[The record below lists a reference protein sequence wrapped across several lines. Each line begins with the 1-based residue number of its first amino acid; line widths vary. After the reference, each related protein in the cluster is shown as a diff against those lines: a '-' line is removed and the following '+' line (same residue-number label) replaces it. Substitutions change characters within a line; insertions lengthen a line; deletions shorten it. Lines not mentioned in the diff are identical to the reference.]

1 MIGEK
6 NMEEFNNLNENLNE
20 NEQPEENVINENSPE
35 ASVDTDYSSEN
46 NYQNGEIDFKDIP
59 SHEDEPS
66 PVFSN
71 PIQYSPVNPYTDY
84 TPMSKGLKIFAIIL
98 AALIVISGC
107 SLGGY
112 FLGKNSVN
120 GGTGKNI
127 SVDLAAIPS
136 KTDELTEAQVYEKIN
151 NSVVGIYV
159 YNNEGNL
166 SQASGVIYSEDGYI
180 VTNDHI
186 YSEIPS
192 AKFKVYTSDGK
203 EYAAKYI
210 AGDTIS
216 DLAVLKVDN
225 VKLSP
230 ATFGNSNE
238 LFHGE
243 HVVAVGR
250 PNDATD
256 NSSITSGIISA
267 LHRRVQTTSNYSANL
282 IQTDSAINPGS
293 SGGALSNMYGQVVGI
308 TSSKLAGVEY
318 DSIGYAIPTVTVKR
332 IVEEL
337 IKDGKV
343 TSRAKLGISYQA
355 IDSVAAEINNF
366 DHVGLYVAEV
376 SEDSALHGKVK
387 ASDVITH
394 VNGIEI
400 INDTIILDVIEES
413 KAGDTITVTVV
424 TQNNKTTDYSVVL
437 SPNVGE
443 SSYTTEAIKQENNN
457 DKNSNGGP
465 TFDFPFGE

>member
-1 MIGEK
+1 
-6 NMEEFNNLNENLNE
+6 MEEFNNYNE
-20 NEQPEENVINENSPE
+20 NELEQTSEGLEEREPIEETENPTNKPSFANESTDEDLFTEESFNTEPEI
-35 ASVDTDYSSEN
+35 
-46 NYQNGEIDFKDIP
+46 
-59 SHEDEPS
+59 
-66 PVFSN
+66 FSN
-71 PIQYSPVNPYTDY
+71 PIQYSPVKPYSDY
-84 TPMSKGLKIFAIIL
+84 KPMSNGLKIFAVIIAL
-98 AALIVISGC
+98 LIVVSGSC
-107 SLGGY
+107 LGGY
-112 FLGKNSVN
+112 FVGKNSVSTSGRKHAEVN
-120 GGTGKNI
+120 
-127 SVDLAAIPS
+127 LAARPA
-136 KTDELTEAQVYEKIN
+136 KTDEYTEAQIYDMIN
-151 NSVVGIYV
+151 ESIVGIYV
-159 YNNEGNL
+159 YNSEGSL
-166 SQASGVIYSEDGYI
+166 SQASGVVYSEDGYI

-186 YSEIPS
+186 YSEVPS
-192 AKFKVYTSDGK
+192 AKFKIYTSDGK
-203 EYAAKYI
+203 EYNAKYV

-256 NSSITSGIISA
+256 DSSITSGIISA
-267 LHRRVQTTSNYSANL
+267 VHRRVQTTSSYSANL

-293 SGGALSNMYGQVVGI
+293 SGGALANMYGQVIGI

-318 DSIGYAIPTVTVKR
+318 DSVGYAIPTVTMKR

-355 IDSVAAEINNF
+355 IDSVAAEINGYN
-366 DHVGLYVAEV
+366 HVGLYVAEV
-376 SEDSALHGKVK
+376 SEDSALYGKVK
-387 ASDVITH
+387 ESDVITH

-400 INDTIILDVIEES
+400 INDTIILDIIEES
-413 KAGDTITVTVV
+413 RAGDTITVTVV
-424 TQNNKTTDYSVVL
+424 TQNNKTTDYSVRL

-457 DKNSNGGP
+457 GEGSQGGP

>member
-1 MIGEK
+1 
-6 NMEEFNNLNENLNE
+6 MEEFNNYNE
-20 NEQPEENVINENSPE
+20 NEIEEANELQEESKPIE
-35 ASVDTDYSSEN
+35 ETEP
-46 NYQNGEIDFKDIP
+46 IDK
-59 SHEDEPS
+59 EPS
-66 PVFSN
+66 FAEESMEEDFFTDDNFNKEAEIFSN
-71 PIQYSPVNPYTDY
+71 PIQYSPVKPYGDY
-84 TPMSKGLKIFAIIL
+84 KPMNKGLKVFAIIL
-98 AALIVISGC
+98 ALLIVISGSC
-107 SLGGY
+107 LGGY
-112 FLGKNSVN
+112 FVGKNSTVTGGGKRTEVN
-120 GGTGKNI
+120 
-127 SVDLAAIPS
+127 LAAKPT
-136 KTDELTEAQVYEKIN
+136 KTDEYTEAQIYDMIN
-151 NSVVGIYV
+151 KSIVGIYI
-159 YNNEGNL
+159 YNSDGKL
-166 SQASGVIYSEDGYI
+166 SQASGVVYSADGYI

-203 EYAAKYI
+203 EYDAKYV

-216 DLAVLKVDN
+216 DLAVLKIDN

-243 HVVAVGR
+243 HVVAIGR

-256 NSSITSGIISA
+256 DSSITSGIISA
-267 LHRRVQTTSNYSANL
+267 VHRRVQTTSSYSANL

-293 SGGALSNMYGQVVGI
+293 SGGALANMYGQVIGI

-318 DSIGYAIPTVTVKR
+318 DAIGYAIPTVTVKR

-337 IKDGKV
+337 IRDGKV

-355 IDSVAAEINNF
+355 IDSVAAEINGF

-376 SEDSALHGKVK
+376 SEDSALYGKVK

-424 TQNNKTTDYSVVL
+424 TQNNKTNDYSVTL

-443 SSYTTEAIKQENNN
+443 SSYTTEAIKQEGNNN
-457 DKNSNGGP
+457 ESSQNGP

>member
-1 MIGEK
+1 
-6 NMEEFNNLNENLNE
+6 MEEFNNYNE
-20 NEQPEENVINENSPE
+20 NETNEKVEPLEESQPIEETSAPTEEPLDTNEPLNEDFGVEDNFDSEPE
-35 ASVDTDYSSEN
+35 L
-46 NYQNGEIDFKDIP
+46 
-59 SHEDEPS
+59 
-66 PVFSN
+66 FSN
-71 PIQYSPVNPYTDY
+71 PIQYSPVKPYGDY
-84 TPMSKGLKIFAIIL
+84 KPMSKGLKIFALIL
-98 AALIVISGC
+98 ALLIALSGVG
-107 SLGGY
+107 LGGY
-112 FLGKNSVN
+112 FVGKNSTVTGNTKRAEVN
-120 GGTGKNI
+120 
-127 SVDLAAIPS
+127 LASKPT
-136 KTDELTEAQVYEKIN
+136 KTDEYTEAQIYEMIN
-151 NSVVGIYV
+151 KSIVGIYI
-159 YNNEGNL
+159 YNSDGKL
-166 SQASGVIYSEDGYI
+166 SQASGVVYSKDGYI

-186 YSEIPS
+186 YSEIPA
-192 AKFKVYTSDGK
+192 AKFKIYTSDGK
-203 EYAAKYI
+203 EYDAKYV

-225 VKLSP
+225 AKLSP

-243 HVVAVGR
+243 HVVAIGR

-256 NSSITSGIISA
+256 DSSITSGIVSA
-267 LHRRVQTTSNYSANL
+267 VHRRVQTTSSYSANL

-293 SGGALSNMYGQVVGI
+293 SGGALANMYGQVIGI

-318 DSIGYAIPTVTVKR
+318 DAIGYAIPTVTVKR

-337 IKDGKV
+337 IRDGKV

-376 SEDSALHGKVK
+376 SEDSALYGKVK

-413 KAGDTITVTVV
+413 RAGDTITVTVV
-424 TQNNKTTDYSVVL
+424 TQNNKTNDYSVVL

-443 SSYTTEAIKQENNN
+443 SSYTTESIKSEDNNG
-457 DKNSNGGP
+457 SSGGG